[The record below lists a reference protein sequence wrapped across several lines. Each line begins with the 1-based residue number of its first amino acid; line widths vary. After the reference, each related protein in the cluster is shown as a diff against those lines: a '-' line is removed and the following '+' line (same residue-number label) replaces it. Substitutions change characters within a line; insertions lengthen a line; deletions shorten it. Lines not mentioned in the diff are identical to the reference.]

1 MARTASS
8 KTFGS
13 EFDKIVNEYREKAYQ
28 ETQKVLEAAADD
40 VKNTMQAATTNVKT
54 GKFKRGWKV
63 KKYPNS
69 KYVYNGPLTN
79 IIEFSKRGPK
89 PFIRDTWNRIEADT
103 KRKVI
108 NGLRQKLK

>member
-1 MARTASS
+1 MNNSTS
-8 KTFGS
+8 KTFQDN
-13 EFDKIVNEYREKAYQ
+13 FNKIVRDYMDKAFD
-28 ETQKVLEAAADD
+28 ETQKVLETAAND

-79 IIEFSKRGPK
+79 IIEFSKKGPK
-89 PFIRDTWNRIEADT
+89 PFIQNTWNRIEGDT
-103 KRKVI
+103 KRKI
-108 NGLRQKLK
+108 LNGLRQKLK

>member
-1 MARTASS
+1 
-8 KTFGS
+8 
-13 EFDKIVNEYREKAYQ
+13 
-28 ETQKVLEAAADD
+28 VLEAAADD